1 MRTGPGQRTP
11 SDHKF
16 DVVVAGGGASGVIAG
31 IAAARW
37 GAKTLIVEQSNCL
50 GGMATAGGH
59 GHICLY
65 SAWGTDRRIVGGITH
80 EIAER
85 VSASGF
91 GTYDGVSLDFDIE
104 GMKLL
109 LEEMALESG
118 VSLLYHTL
126 ATDCLAEGG
135 DMAVVLVNKGGS
147 TRAVARRVID
157 CSGDGDLA
165 VKSGSKYQMGEEGSG
180 LCQPATLMFT
190 LGGVDHERLDDYL
203 RKDPRLV
210 STIRRAQGEGKLGA
224 FQTHVMGFWWTP
236 ERPTQLGVNFTHVAG
251 IDGTDAWDLTRGTV
265 EGRKQAFETAGFLRR
280 YVPGMENCYIVST
293 ASNLGIRESRRII
306 GDYMLTKEDLLAAR
320 EFLDSIG
327 YGSFFIDIHNLRG
340 PGMDPKSFRPSPGFK
355 YQIPYRILLPRGAEN
370 LLVAGRCA
378 SCTHEA
384 LGSLRVMPQCGVMGE
399 AAGTAA
405 ALSIQNQTTPRD
417 LDPAKLREALR
428 HNGCIVDAGDLNGPR
443 QAGSP

>member
-1 MRTGPGQRTP
+1 VARALTTALDR
-11 SDHKF
+11 KF
-16 DVVVAGGGASGVIAG
+16 DVLVAGGGAAGVVAG
-31 IAAARW
+31 IAAARC
-37 GAKTLIVEQSNCL
+37 GAETLVVEQSNCL

-65 SAWGTDRRIVGGITH
+65 SAWGTDQRIVGGITH

-91 GTYDGVSLDFDIE
+91 GTYDGISLDFDIE

-109 LEEMALESG
+109 LEEMAQESG
-118 VSLLYHTL
+118 VNLLYHTL
-126 ATDCLAEGG
+126 ATDCLAEGR
-135 DMAVVLVNKGGS
+135 DLAVVLQNKGGS
-147 TRAVARRVID
+147 SRINAERVVD

-165 VKSGSKYQMGEEGSG
+165 FRSGCEYLVGEEGSG

-190 LGGVDHERLDDYL
+190 LGGVDHERLDGHL
-203 RKDPRLV
+203 GKDPRLV
-210 STIRRAQGEGKLGA
+210 STIRKAQREGNLGA

-236 ERPTQLGVNFTHVAG
+236 ARPTQLGVNFTHINK

-265 EGRKQAFETAGFLRR
+265 VGRKQAFETVGFLRR

-306 GDYMLTKEDLLAAR
+306 GDYVLTREDLLAQR
-320 EFLDSIG
+320 EFPDSIG

-340 PGMDPKSFRPSPGFK
+340 PGMDPKSFRPPAGFR
-355 YQIPYRILLPRGAEN
+355 YQIPYRVLLPRGAEN
-370 LLVAGRCA
+370 LLVAGRCV

-405 ALSIQNQTTPRD
+405 ALSIQNQTSPRD
-417 LDPAKLREALR
+417 LGPAKLREMLR
-428 HNGCIVDAGDLNGPR
+428 RNGCIVDARDLDGPQR
-443 QAGSP
+443 AVAP